1 MPLTVSTGQHEY
13 QFSGPFTA
21 VGELSARSGVYL
33 ISTKRENGVHKVID
47 VGESGNV
54 WDRVSNH
61 DRVQCWRRELLNGAF
76 FSALYC
82 DERTRMRV
90 ETELRDHLHPPCGT
104 R

>member
-1 MPLTVSTGQHEY
+1 
-13 QFSGPFTA
+13 
-21 VGELSARSGVYL
+21 
-33 ISTKRENGVHKVID
+33 
-47 VGESGNV
+47 
-54 WDRVSNH
+54 
-61 DRVQCWRRELLNGAF
+61 LNGAF